1 MDDVIQHID
10 HIFVHN
16 DLVAACLRSLVYRW
30 NHLSILYFY
39 GETTLLQYVLF
50 SKFCICVGLI
60 SPVISNSVPAE
71 FFISVFELCV
81 VLVFNPF

>member
-16 DLVAACLRSLVYRW
+16 DLFATCLRSLVYRW

-39 GETTLLQYVLF
+39 GETTPFSMFFSVSFVYV
-50 SKFCICVGLI
+50 
-60 SPVISNSVPAE
+60 SV
-71 FFISVFELCV
+71 
-81 VLVFNPF
+81 